1 MEHHQPEHPA
11 PGKAGTAEAVIP
23 ENHEVPGGLDD
34 HPQDTDTRDADGEAG
49 EQEPADQASLPGQ
62 CGDNFESPT
71 PEASS
76 SPPEPTLGTVP
87 EVEPTRACSM
97 PQELPQSP
105 RTRQPEPDFYCV
117 KWIPWKGERTP
128 IITQSTNGPCPLLA
142 IMNIL
147 FLQWKV
153 KLPPQ
158 KEVITSDE
166 LMAHL
171 GNCLLSIKPQE
182 KSEGLQLNFQ
192 QNVDDAMTVL
202 PKLATG
208 LDVNVRFTGVSD
220 FEYTPECSVFDL
232 LGIPLYHGWL
242 VDPQQSPEAVRAV
255 GKLSYNQLVEKII
268 TCKHS
273 SDTNLVTEGL
283 IAEQFL
289 ETTAAQLTYHG
300 LCELT
305 AAAKEGELSVF
316 FRNNHFSTMTKHKS
330 HLYLLVT
337 DQGFLQ
343 EEQVVWESLHNVDG
357 DSCFCDSDFHL
368 SHSLG
373 KGPGA
378 EGLPDCSVP
387 AAAAATRRAGADR
400 PGAGPA
406 ASAGGISAAAD
417 STASVD
423 AGADPVTAGER
434 SHIWT
439 PSWGASAE
447 AEARVRLHSALGPP
461 QCQAGLPLLPEAM
474 ASWLVPPPLPLRC
487 AG

>member
-1 MEHHQPEHPA
+1 MEHPQPEHPSS
-11 PGKAGTAEAVIP
+11 GKARNAETDTS
-23 ENHEVPGGLDD
+23 ENQEVLSGPDEY
-34 HPQDTDTRDADGEAG
+34 PQDQDTRDADEEAAK
-49 EQEPADQASLPGQ
+49 QEPGDQALLPTQSGE
-62 CGDNFESPT
+62 NLESPPPET
-71 PEASS
+71 NSSQPGPSCSMSPEA
-76 SPPEPTLGTVP
+76 ETLG
-87 EVEPTRACSM
+87 ACSR

-105 RTRQPEPDFYCV
+105 RTQQTEPDFYCV

-153 KLPPQ
+153 KLSPQ

-166 LMAHL
+166 LLTHL
-171 GNCLLSIKPQE
+171 GNCLLSIQPQG

-242 VDPQQSPEAVRAV
+242 VDPQSPEAVSAV

-273 SDTNLVTEGL
+273 SDPNLVTEGL

-373 KGPGA
+373 KGPEAQGGGSSPEKQLQVDQDYLMA
-378 EGLPDCSVP
+378 LSLQQQQQPQGMLGLSDLELAQQLQQEEYQQQQPVQP
-387 AAAAATRRAGADR
+387 AQMRALSPQVSLGTLLLLDPL
-400 PGAGPA
+400 PG
-406 ASAGGISAAAD
+406 
-417 STASVD
+417 
-423 AGADPVTAGER
+423 
-434 SHIWT
+434 T
-439 PSWGASAE
+439 PSCFS
-447 AEARVRLHSALGPP
+447 
-461 QCQAGLPLLPEAM
+461 LPV
-474 ASWLVPPPLPLRC
+474 VPPDPDPLAP
-487 AG
+487 

>member
-1 MEHHQPEHPA
+1 MEHHQPEDPT

-23 ENHEVPGGLDD
+23 ENHELLAGPHE
-34 HPQDTDTRDADGEAG
+34 HPQNADARDADGEAG
-49 EQEPADQASLPGQ
+49 ERGQALLRGQ
-62 CGDNFESPT
+62 CGDNLESPL

-76 SPPEPTLGTVP
+76 APLGPTLGTLP
-87 EVEPTRACSM
+87 EVETMRACSM

-105 RTRQPEPDFYCV
+105 RTQQPEPDFYCV

-128 IITQSTNGPCPLLA
+128 IITQSSNGPCPLLA

-153 KLPPQ
+153 KLPLQ

-182 KSEGLQLNFQ
+182 KSEGLRLNF
-192 QNVDDAMTVL
+192 
-202 PKLATG
+202 
-208 LDVNVRFTGVSD
+208 
-220 FEYTPECSVFDL
+220 
-232 LGIPLYHGWL
+232 
-242 VDPQQSPEAVRAV
+242 QQSPEAVRAV

-305 AAAKEGELSVF
+305 AAAKEDELSVF

-337 DQGFLQ
+337 DQGFLH

-378 EGLPDCSVP
+378 EGLPGCSVP
-387 AAAAATRRAGADR
+387 AAAAATRRAGAHR
-400 PGAGPA
+400 LGAGPA
-406 ASAGGISAAAD
+406 ASARGVSTAAGSA
-417 STASVD
+417 ASVD
-423 AGADPVTAGER
+423 ADTGPVTAGGLLPGRPHSRFPPHALPGPEHLLFLHW
-434 SHIWT
+434 SLQGFFSQG
-439 PSWGASAE
+439 PSPACPSPLE
-447 AEARVRLHSALGPP
+447 SLPIFLSLLPVPILT
-461 QCQAGLPLLPEAM
+461 PLLLE
-474 ASWLVPPPLPLRC
+474 SLLVRFQGSSVTDC
-487 AG
+487 

>member
-1 MEHHQPEHPA
+1 MEHHQPEDPA
-11 PGKAGTAEAVIP
+11 PGKAGTVEADIP
-23 ENHEVPGGLDD
+23 KNHEVLAGPYE
-34 HPQDTDTRDADGEAG
+34 HPQDTDARDADGEAG
-49 EQEPADQASLPGQ
+49 EREPADQALLPSQ
-62 CGDNFESPT
+62 CGDNLESPL
-71 PEASS
+71 PEAGSA
-76 SPPEPTLGTVP
+76 PPGPTLGTLP
-87 EVEPTRACSM
+87 EVETIKACSM

-242 VDPQQSPEAVRAV
+242 VDPQSPEAVRAV
-255 GKLSYNQLVEKII
+255 GKLSYNQLVERII

-273 SDTNLVTEGL
+273 SDTNLVTKGL
-283 IAEQFL
+283 VAEQFL

-343 EEQVVWESLHNVDG
+343 EEQIVWESLHNVDG

-378 EGLPDCSVP
+378 EGLLDCSVP
-387 AAAAATRRAGADR
+387 AAAAATRHAGAYR
-400 PGAGPA
+400 LGAGPA
-406 ASAGGISAAAD
+406 ASARGVSTAAGSA
-417 STASVD
+417 ASVD
-423 AGADPVTAGER
+423 ADTGPVTAGER

-439 PSWGASAE
+439 PSRGASAE
-447 AEARVRLHSALGPP
+447 AEARVRLHSAVALP

-474 ASWLVPPPLPLRC
+474 ASWLAPPPPPLRC